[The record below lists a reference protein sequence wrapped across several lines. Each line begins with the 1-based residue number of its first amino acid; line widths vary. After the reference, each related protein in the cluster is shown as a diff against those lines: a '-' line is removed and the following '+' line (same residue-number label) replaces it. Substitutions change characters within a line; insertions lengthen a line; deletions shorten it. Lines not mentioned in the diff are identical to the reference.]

1 MKDQLSRLFVKCILS
16 SHLLALGTAA
26 HAQAIG
32 FMGLSFEAA
41 TGYQEMTTKVQ
52 DVKIN
57 NLSFGRA
64 DREQQITGVPFAA
77 NIGYSAALS
86 QAAGLGARFE
96 YNPKS
101 GRIALSIIPSWALTE
116 NLQAYGKLGWAYME
130 STVDASLPG
139 LAVNSQTAY
148 LSGPLVGIGTKL
160 LLTDNVYV
168 FVELTYY
175 KYADL
180 TLSAKNGPINISGKA
195 SSSAQNALIGLGYRF

>member
-1 MKDQLSRLFVKCILS
+1 MKCLLSTFFGKIFLS
-16 SHLLALGTAA
+16 VPLLVLSTVA

-32 FMGLSFEAA
+32 FVGLFFEAA
-41 TGYQEMTTKVQ
+41 TGYQEMTAKVH

-64 DREQQITGVPFAA
+64 DREQKITGVPFAV

-101 GRIALSIIPSWALTE
+101 GRIALSIIPSLAMTE
-116 NLQAYGKLGWAYME
+116 IQQVYGKLGWAYME
-130 STVDASLPG
+130 TTVDALLPG
-139 LAVNSQTAY
+139 LAVSSQTAY
-148 LSGPLVGIGTKL
+148 LSGPLVGIGSKL

-168 FVELTYY
+168 FIELTYY

-180 TLSAKNGPINISGKA
+180 SLSAKNGPINVSGKT